1 MLSGKQFLKEEAYIG
16 EELLKPES
24 DLERTCLVV
33 KQAVQDGDFSLAEA
47 LKLYGISQDDYEKFI
62 AKNAVQE
69 IQISLTG
76 ITATLK
82 MAATVDV
89 MAKMVQAM
97 FGNADAKSSPVIK
110 QLETLSKEIKKTR
123 ISA

>member
-1 MLSGKQFLKEEAYIG
+1 MLSGNQFLKEEAYIG
-16 EELLKPES
+16 EELLKPGS

-33 KQAVQDGDFSLAEA
+33 KQTVQDGDFSLAEA

-62 AKNAVQE
+62 AKNAIQE

-97 FGNADAKSSPVIK
+97 FGNADAKSSPIIK
-110 QLETLSKEIKKTR
+110 QLETLSKEIKKAKV
-123 ISA
+123 SA